1 MATHNSSFI
10 KYFIFIIL
18 GLFLAINIASS
29 AESLTTEIAHTN
41 NNQKILQV
49 FVRDGCPHCAA
60 FKEYLPIFSDRHPE
74 LKITLR
80 SLDLDPDAANDLITI
95 SKKAGV
101 WPPGVPTF
109 AYKNKVIVGFGSPEI
124 SSPDLEL
131 LISDKPVISHQLNTN
146 IFGTIDV
153 KKLGLPVFTLALGL
167 IDGFNPCA
175 MWVLLFL
182 LSLLV
187 RLNDRKRMALIAGT
201 FVIVSGAVYYAF
213 MIAWLNIFLLIGLS
227 AIVRFILSAI
237 ALTVGLINIR
247 DFFSNKRGFT
257 LSIPDAAKPGIYSR
271 VRKILQSDKLTASLL
286 GVTLLAIIV
295 NFVELMCTA
304 GIPAIYTAVL
314 TEQGLSSSAYYGYI
328 GLYILGYIADDALMV
343 TIAVIALSSKKL
355 TETAGR
361 WLKLISGLVMFV
373 IGIVLLIKPS
383 WLF

>member
-29 AESLTTEIAHTN
+29 AESLTTELAHTN